1 MKRLVISVLAL
12 MLSACASQTSVD
24 RHTVHAVHQLA
35 EAGFDPNMR
44 TLLADSIRLLRPEFQ
59 TFWQQGV
66 DDRAAGLTR
75 AQMEKKAAF
84 MRDTANH
91 PEAVVTHTFLGQQY
105 MADRPEK
112 ERKIMAE
119 ALAATYQDGYE
130 GRP

>member
-1 MKRLVISVLAL
+1 MKGLMISAL
-12 MLSACASQTSVD
+12 TLLLSACAPQNSVD

-44 TLLADSIRLLRPEFQ
+44 TLVADSIRQLRPEFQ
-59 TFWQQGV
+59 RFWQQGV
-66 DDRAAGLTR
+66 DDRAAGMSR

-84 MRDTANH
+84 MRDEANH
-91 PEAVVTHTFLGQQY
+91 PEAAVSHSFLGQNY
-105 MADRPEK
+105 LADRPEK

-119 ALAATYQDGYE
+119 ALAATYRDGYE